1 MRQIL
6 KILMLI
12 SMFSVFVVGCSKTE
26 TPIVPINQG
35 IVTETVTESESE
47 SETESETESEA
58 VLETASEPVTSS
70 VLEGKIQINFD
81 GYISEITKDSYIL
94 EDGRVVLTENATIR
108 KPDGSMIEAEDA
120 EAGAYIQGYAENPK
134 ENELKADV
142 ILVKELV

>member
-35 IVTETVTESESE
+35 IVAETV
-47 SETESETESEA
+47 TESETESES

-70 VLEGKIQINFD
+70 ALEGKSKSILMV
-81 GYISEITKDSYIL
+81 ISLKSQKIPISWK
-94 EDGRVVLTENATIR
+94 TE
-108 KPDGSMIEAEDA
+108 E
-120 EAGAYIQGYAENPK
+120 
-134 ENELKADV
+134 
-142 ILVKELV
+142 

>member
-35 IVTETVTESESE
+35 IISETV
-47 SETESETESEA
+47 TESETESEA

-70 VLEGKIQINFD
+70 ALEGKIQINFD
-81 GYISEITKDSYIL
+81 GYISEITEDSYIL

-120 EAGAYIQGYAENPK
+120 EAGAYIQGYAENP
-134 ENELKADV
+134 EGDELKADV

>member
-35 IVTETVTESESE
+35 IISETVTESETKSE
-47 SETESETESEA
+47 S

-70 VLEGKIQINFD
+70 ALEGKIQINFD

>member
-1 MRQIL
+1 MMRQIL

-12 SMFSVFVVGCSKTE
+12 STFSVFVVGCSKTE
-26 TPIVPINQG
+26 TPVVPINQG
-35 IVTETVTESESE
+35 IIAETV
-47 SETESETESEA
+47 TESETESEA

-70 VLEGKIQINFD
+70 ALEGKIQINFD

-108 KPDGSMIEAEDA
+108 KPDGSMIEVEDA

-134 ENELKADV
+134 ENELKAAV
-142 ILVKELV
+142 ILVTELVQE

>member
-35 IVTETVTESESE
+35 IVAETV
-47 SETESETESEA
+47 TESETESES

-70 VLEGKIQINFD
+70 ALEGKIQINFD

-134 ENELKADV
+134 ENELKAAV
-142 ILVKELV
+142 ILVTELVQE

>member
-35 IVTETVTESESE
+35 IISETV
-47 SETESETESEA
+47 TESETESEA

-70 VLEGKIQINFD
+70 ALEGKIQINFD

-108 KPDGSMIEAEDA
+108 KPDGSMIEAEDT
-120 EAGAYIQGYAENPK
+120 EAGAYIQGYAENP
-134 ENELKADV
+134 EGDELKADV

>member
-1 MRQIL
+1 
-6 KILMLI
+6 MLI

-35 IVTETVTESESE
+35 IISETV
-47 SETESETESEA
+47 TESETESEA

-70 VLEGKIQINFD
+70 ALEGKIQINFD
-81 GYISEITKDSYIL
+81 GYISEITEDSYIL

-120 EAGAYIQGYAENPK
+120 EAGAYIQGYAENP
-134 ENELKADV
+134 EGDELKADV

>member
-26 TPIVPINQG
+26 TPIVPINQE
-35 IVTETVTESESE
+35 IVAETV
-47 SETESETESEA
+47 TESETESES

-70 VLEGKIQINFD
+70 ALEGNIQINFD

-108 KPDGSMIEAEDA
+108 KPDGSMIEAEEA
-120 EAGAYIQGYAENPK
+120 EAGAFIQGYAENP
-134 ENELKADV
+134 EDNELIADV
-142 ILVKELV
+142 ILVTELV

>member
-26 TPIVPINQG
+26 TPVMPINQG
-35 IVTETVTESESE
+35 IIAETV
-47 SETESETESEA
+47 TESETESEA

-70 VLEGKIQINFD
+70 ALEGKIQINFD

>member
-35 IVTETVTESESE
+35 IVAETV
-47 SETESETESEA
+47 TESETESES

-70 VLEGKIQINFD
+70 ALEGKIQINFD

>member
-1 MRQIL
+1 MRKTL
-6 KILMLI
+6 KVLLII
-12 SMFSVFVVGCSKTE
+12 SMISVGIIGCSKTE
-26 TPIVPINQG
+26 TPIGSINQG
-35 IVTETVTESESE
+35 IVAETV
-47 SETESETESEA
+47 TESEA

-94 EDGRVVLTENATIR
+94 EDGKVVLTENATIR

>member
-1 MRQIL
+1 
-6 KILMLI
+6 
-12 SMFSVFVVGCSKTE
+12 MFSVFVVGCSKTE

-35 IVTETVTESESE
+35 IISETV
-47 SETESETESEA
+47 TESETESEA

-70 VLEGKIQINFD
+70 ALEGKIQINFD

-120 EAGAYIQGYAENPK
+120 EAGAYIQGYAENP
-134 ENELKADV
+134 EGDELKADV